1 MTVEFEVTKVVDV
14 IAVAMKTLATRAHLV
29 RTSST
34 FDGDLVPSPCVSVCK
49 MDEERLYCQGC
60 LRTLDELRAWSKLDN
75 TAKRAVWQLVEERL
89 P

>member
-1 MTVEFEVTKVVDV
+1 MTVELDV
-14 IAVAMKTLATRAHLV
+14 ISVAMKTLADRAHLV

-34 FDGDLVPSPCVSVCK
+34 FDGDIVPSPCVSVCK
-49 MDEERLYCQGC
+49 MDEDRVYCQGC

-75 TAKRAVWQLVEERL
+75 PGKRAIWQLVEARM